1 LSSIAPES
9 RCGSQRR
16 TYFCNPAILI
26 IKINFLK
33 VPLTFYFQKIDFR
46 VCSAYG
52 AANPKINFLKVESK
66 RHFQKIDFYNENCWI
81 TKVGAALRAAPTF
94 WSDRTQV
101 NIKLT

>member
-46 VCSAYG
+46 VCSAVG
-52 AANPKINFLKVESK
+52 AANPKIGFVESQPK
-66 RHFQKIDFYNENCWI
+66 ADFQQNQNFD
-81 TKVGAALRAAPTF
+81 
-94 WSDRTQV
+94 
-101 NIKLT
+101 

>member
-1 LSSIAPES
+1 VLH
-9 RCGSQRR
+9 GSPILTKCSNQS
-16 TYFCNPAILI
+16 YQNYKILLHLI
-26 IKINFLK
+26 ITNSN
-33 VPLTFYFQKIDFR
+33 PHYEIDFR